1 MTDPRRSSEYGL
13 NALLKAGADKA
24 QCQVT
29 RIEKHELNVISGEMS
44 LLRTTFDTQVKLIAI
59 KDGKKG
65 STTINKSDPDSV
77 SRGAAEAL
85 AIAEASVPD
94 EANDIAEG
102 QPAARFVSGSESP
115 DRDSMHYRMKELLE
129 TARERYPTLLMLQAF
144 LDFTREDTYVV
155 NSNGVDFS
163 AVKGVYRCTAVF
175 SAKEEGKVSSFNGT
189 SVAIRDL
196 DTPLIDC
203 GSLRRLMRET
213 TEQIHTCHV
222 SGKFTGDVIIAPD
235 CLGDM
240 LAFLDDSIRDRA
252 LISGTSVY
260 RDSLDQLVASPVL
273 SLHSRPVSGEICN
286 GYFITS
292 DGYSAQNS
300 TIVDRGLLK
309 TFLLS
314 LYGSKKTG
322 KARAVND
329 GGAYV
334 VDPGETTLDEI
345 VKSVDRGLLLVRFS
359 GGNPNENGDFSG
371 VAKNSYFIENG
382 QVKYPISETMIS
394 GNLAECYRNIRSV
407 SRERVNYGYAVFPW
421 VAVSGVTILGK

>member
-1 MTDPRRSSEYGL
+1 MNDPRRSAEYGL

-24 QCQVT
+24 QCHVT

-77 SRGAAEAL
+77 SQGAAEAL

-102 QPAARFVSGSESP
+102 QPAARFVGGSESP
-115 DRDSMHYRMKELLE
+115 DRDNMHYRMKELLE

-163 AVKGVYRCTAVF
+163 AVKGVYHCTVVF
-175 SAKEEGKVSSFNGT
+175 SAKEDGKVSSFNGT
-189 SVAIRDL
+189 SVAMRDL

-203 GSLRRLMRET
+203 GSIGRLMRET
-213 TEQIHTCHV
+213 TEQIHTRPV
-222 SGKFTGDVIIAPD
+222 PGKFIGDVIIAPD

-260 RDSLDQLVASPVL
+260 RHSLNQLVASPL
-273 SLHSRPVSGEICN
+273 FSLHSRPVSGEICD

-334 VDPGETTLDEI
+334 VDPGETPLDEM

-371 VAKNSYFIENG
+371 VAKNSYFIEKG

-421 VAVSGVTILGK
+421 VAVSGVTISGK